1 VTGRPI
7 FVRTSDG
14 ARIHVTTCRHAKSA
28 TTAVRW
34 KWADDRNSGEIA
46 RAVTEHDL
54 QPCRHCKPISTL
66 ASWEAQQRAT
76 QRPTGALP
84 TIPELLEFERAHP
97 GSSGKK
103 HEAIRKQFGIT
114 PVRYLQLVI
123 AAVATEEALL
133 HDAQLTHQ
141 IDARSRRA
149 ASDRAS
155 LLRRDHQ

>member
-1 VTGRPI
+1 MPRPI
-7 FVRTSDG
+7 LARTSDG
-14 ARIHVTTCRHAKSA
+14 GRIHVTTCRHARAS

-46 RAVTEHDL
+46 RAVAEHDL
-54 QPCRHCKPISTL
+54 QPCRHCKPISAL
-66 ASWEAQQRAT
+66 ARWEADQRIA

-97 GSSGKK
+97 ATSGRK

-123 AAVATEEALL
+123 AAVATEEGLL
-133 HDAQLTHQ
+133 HDAQLSHQ
-141 IDARSRRA
+141 IDARLTGAASNRA
-149 ASDRAS
+149 A
-155 LLRRDHQ
+155 LLRRTTS